1 MSPPPPLPSSPLPPL
16 PRPPWQMSNTA
27 TLSTSYGVPLMVY
40 VSVTNTSGAVVVR
53 NATQRLTAVVGT
65 AGGDVIKIL
74 GRNFGALL
82 SKINVTW
89 DGVPLEQGLV
99 DLVAPHYELS
109 VKSLPGASIGGG
121 VGECSRLLFVSIVC
135 SPLGRRFMRWC
146 ARRAI
151 HAVLKQRS
159 MLPHPL
165 LRDVT
170 DVCSSMPPPLSRPLC
185 MCR

>member
-1 MSPPPPLPSSPLPPL
+1 
-16 PRPPWQMSNTA
+16 MSNTA

-89 DGVPLEQGLV
+89 DGVPLEQGLEGSG
-99 DLVAPHYELS
+99 VAPLRAVCEIAARC
-109 VKSLPGASIGGG
+109 VDWGGG
-121 VGECSRLLFVSIVC
+121 AVECSRLLFVSIVC
-135 SPLGRRFMRWC
+135 SPLGRLFMRWC
-146 ARRAI
+146 ARRAVR
-151 HAVLKQRS
+151 AVVKRRS
-159 MLPHPL
+159 TLPKIIDALPDAVAAIRRTL
-165 LRDVT
+165 Y
-170 DVCSSMPPPLSRPLC
+170 
-185 MCR
+185 